1 MSPKQ
6 KNIAL
11 IFGFILLL
19 WIAHQ
24 LSFSKTLELKQQ
36 HTVLKEDAYLFENSS
51 QKLRSLQRE
60 NQYYD
65 SILKSKRISTDKSFQ
80 NNLLSTINTYVDSTN
95 IKVVSFENPHV
106 FQQEEA
112 EILTYS
118 FTLQGNFNQITQLIY
133 LLEQQFKL
141 GKVISV
147 NYLKKR
153 NFRRRSDYLECTI
166 LLQRIAS

>member
-1 MSPKQ
+1 MSTKQ

-11 IFGFILLL
+11 LIGFVLVL

-24 LSFSKTLELKQQ
+24 LSFSKTLNLKQQ
-36 HTVLKEDAYLFENSS
+36 HATLKEEALLFENSS
-51 QKLRSLQRE
+51 QKFLQLQKE

-65 SILKSKRISTDKSFQ
+65 SILKLKRISTDKSFQ
-80 NNLLSTINTYVDSTN
+80 NNLLSTINVFADSTN
-95 IKVVSFENPHV
+95 IKIVSFENPHV
-106 FQQEEA
+106 FEQEGA

-118 FTLQGNFNQITQLIY
+118 FVIQGNFNQITQLIY
-133 LLEQQFKL
+133 QLEQQFKL
-141 GKVISV
+141 GKIISV

-153 NFRRRSDYLECTI
+153 NYRRRIDYLECTI

>member
-1 MSPKQ
+1 MNPKH

-11 IFGFILLL
+11 LIGFVLVL

-24 LSFSKTLELKQQ
+24 LSFLKTLS
-36 HTVLKEDAYLFENSS
+36 LKEQHVTLKEKALLFENSS
-51 QKLRSLQRE
+51 QKLLLLQKE

-65 SILKSKRISTDKSFQ
+65 SILKSKSISTDKSFQ
-80 NNLLSTINTYVDSTN
+80 NNLLSTINAFADSTN
-95 IKVVSFENPHV
+95 IKVVSFENPHA
-106 FQQEEA
+106 FQQEGG

-118 FTLQGNFNQITQLIY
+118 FTLQGNFGQITQLIY
-133 LLEQQFKL
+133 QLEQQFKL
-141 GKVISV
+141 GKIISV

-153 NFRRRSDYLECTI
+153 NYRRRSDYLECTI